1 MNFELYKL
9 QIIETVLV
17 LAFLILVKFF
27 ARNSINR
34 ILGKFEFGVERKRI
48 SHKIV
53 NLFIT
58 LFALI
63 FLAGIWNIDRT
74 QLMVFITSTLTLV
87 GVGFIAQW
95 SILSNVTSSLILFFN
110 HPMKLGHDIQIM
122 DKEYDISGTVVD
134 ISFFFMYIKTVDGDI
149 ITIPTS
155 VVLSKTI
162 KLNKNEKSI
171 NK

>member
-1 MNFELYKL
+1 MNFAEYKL
-9 QIIETVLV
+9 QIFETTLV
-17 LAFLILVKFF
+17 VVFLILVKIV

-34 ILGKFEFGVERKRI
+34 ILSKFEFGIERKRI

-63 FLAGIWNIDRT
+63 FLAGIWNIDRS

-95 SILSNVTSSLILFFN
+95 SILANVTSSLILFFN
-110 HPMKLGHDIQIM
+110 HPMKLGQEIQIL
-122 DKEYDISGTVVD
+122 DKEYDINGTLID
-134 ISFFFMYIKTVDGDI
+134 ISFFFLYIKTDEGEI
-149 ITIPTS
+149 ITIPNS
-155 VVLSKTI
+155 VVLNKVI
-162 KLNKNEKSI
+162 KI
-171 NK
+171 NQKK

>member
-1 MNFELYKL
+1 MNFAEYKL
-9 QIIETVLV
+9 QLFETALV
-17 LAFLILVKFF
+17 VAFLILVKIV

-34 ILGKFEFGVERKRI
+34 ILSKFEFGSERKRI

-63 FLAGIWNIDRT
+63 FLAGIWNIDRS

-110 HPMKLGHDIQIM
+110 HPMKLGQEIRIL
-122 DKEYDISGTVVD
+122 DKEYDINGILID
-134 ISFFFMYIKTVDGDI
+134 ISFFFLYIKTEDGEI
-149 ITIPTS
+149 ITLPNS
-155 VVLSKTI
+155 VVLNKVI
-162 KLNKNEKSI
+162 KI
-171 NK
+171 NQKK

>member
-1 MNFELYKL
+1 MNFAEYKL
-9 QIIETVLV
+9 QIFETTLV
-17 LAFLILVKFF
+17 VAFLILVKIV

-34 ILGKFEFGVERKRI
+34 ILSKFEFGIERKRI

-63 FLAGIWNIDRT
+63 FLAGIWNIDRS

-95 SILSNVTSSLILFFN
+95 SILANVTSSLILFFN
-110 HPMKLGHDIQIM
+110 HPMKLGQEIQIL
-122 DKEYDISGTVVD
+122 DKEYDINGTLID
-134 ISFFFMYIKTVDGDI
+134 ISFFFLYIKTDEGEI
-149 ITIPTS
+149 ITIPNS
-155 VVLSKTI
+155 VVLTKVI
-162 KLNKNEKSI
+162 KI
-171 NK
+171 NQIK

>member
-1 MNFELYKL
+1 MNFAEYKL
-9 QIIETVLV
+9 QIFETTLV
-17 LAFLILVKFF
+17 VAFLILVKIV

-34 ILGKFEFGVERKRI
+34 ILSKFEFGIERKRI

-63 FLAGIWNIDRT
+63 FLAGIWNIDRS

-95 SILSNVTSSLILFFN
+95 SILANVTSSLILFFN
-110 HPMKLGHDIQIM
+110 HPMKLGQEIQIL
-122 DKEYDISGTVVD
+122 DKEYDINGTLID
-134 ISFFFMYIKTVDGDI
+134 ISFFFLYIKTDEGEI
-149 ITIPTS
+149 ITIPNS
-155 VVLSKTI
+155 VVLNKVI
-162 KLNKNEKSI
+162 KI
-171 NK
+171 NQIK